1 MMNGPSAQALRV
13 GGMGGSLRYKSGT
26 TVVIRVAGGAPLPAE
41 WKRKTK
47 LQEIFGDF
55 GQVLRIDVPD
65 GQGVAF
71 IEYEDKLDAE
81 DAAKEVTGRKV
92 GGQTVSVQIAQAIE
106 AKGHSSFMFTGRTLD
121 ISERIN
127 ELARNYRLDEAA
139 TVRLASVFSERARL
153 GCDINRDITELGEHL
168 AVSNK
173 PSALVSMKL
182 ADLRAGRPIGPC
194 KYTARER
201 AALAAAG
208 ASTFGEMREGRDARE
223 SRGSR
228 RDDGRERERDRASR
242 EECPRG
248 DRAGREERPRER
260 SRRRSPRRSRE
271 RGNSSRREGTER
283 KTRGDG
289 QDCGSRDEHRGPRD
303 ARDGERISKESPGRS
318 GQDED
323 RAGARS
329 RSRRRQVRLPGEKD
343 SKSLR
348 GSSGSGGRQ
357 ERSCSRRS

>member
-1 MMNGPSAQALRV
+1 MNGPSAQALRV

-208 ASTFGEMREGRDARE
+208 ASSFGEMREGHARD

-228 RDDGRERERDRASR
+228 RDDGRERERDRGAR
-242 EECPRG
+242 EDPQ
-248 DRAGREERPRER
+248 RAARDERPRER

-271 RGNSSRREGTER
+271 RGSSGRREGTDR

-289 QDCGSRDEHRGPRD
+289 QDCGSRDEHRGPRVT
-303 ARDGERISKESPGRS
+303 RDGERISKESPGRS
-318 GQDED
+318 GQDGD
-323 RAGARS
+323 RAVARS
-329 RSRRRQVRLPGEKD
+329 RSRRRQVRLRGEMD

-357 ERSCSRRS
+357 DRSCSRRL